1 MNESEGMARLPR
13 PVIRRLIQYLRH
25 VKHELQDGNRWTS
38 SRKMAARLGLTS
50 STVRQ
55 DLSYLNV
62 TGVPRNGY
70 DLSELQQVLANRLNA
85 NSHNDLV
92 LVGAGNLGRA
102 IAQHGGLS
110 RQGYRLCAVYDKN
123 PELIGKDFGD
133 QTVRCISRASTEISA
148 NQWRFAMLAVP
159 AEAAQGL
166 ADYLIN
172 SGIRG
177 ILNLS
182 LAHLSVK
189 PPAQVVDTR
198 LMDSLQELVFSVT
211 EAYQL

>member
-1 MNESEGMARLPR
+1 MSETTDSARLPR

-25 VKHELQDGNRWTS
+25 AKLERLAGNQWTS
-38 SRKMAARLGLTS
+38 SKQMANQLGLTS

-62 TGVPRNGY
+62 TGIPRNGY
-70 DLSELQQVLANRLNA
+70 DLAELEEVLSNRLNA
-85 NSHNDLV
+85 GSSNDLV

-110 RQGYRLCAVYDKN
+110 RHGYRLRAVYDKN
-123 PELIGKDFGD
+123 PEIVGKTFGD
-133 QTVRCISRASTEISA
+133 QSVRCITRASTEISA
-148 NQWRFAMLAVP
+148 NGWQFAMLAVP
-159 AEAAQGL
+159 AESAQEL

-172 SGIRG
+172 AGIRG

-182 LAHLSVK
+182 LAHISVS
-189 PPAQVVDTR
+189 PPVQVVDTR

-211 EAYQL
+211 EAYQP